1 MIKDEDLLLAMYKK
15 EKNPKKKERL
25 FAIYK
30 IIKEN
35 LGIAEVARMFLK
47 SYNTIKQ
54 WRLRFLEKGTDGPDE
69 IPRSER
75 PRTYNYTKIT
85 DFGRG
90 K

>member
-35 LGIAEVARMFLK
+35 LGIAEVARMFLILQHDK
-47 SYNTIKQ
+47 AIA
-54 WRLRFLEKGTDGPDE
+54 LRFLEKGTDGPDE
-69 IPRSER
+69 IPRPGR